1 MKVSN
6 NLSNN
11 YSRNNRLTVNRNG
24 YSNKASKDNV
34 SFGSGGAKPYVVNLM
49 NFIERNG
56 FFAEFCILDFISLVA
71 PRIAVGLDRDRDK
84 TGKWNLKAGSEEARR
99 ELLSGP
105 AIFLIP
111 AAIMQGFKHLKPAT
125 FVPRDNMS
133 KMTEV
138 FKNMVTDTTTPEE
151 LKDSEKLTKKYASAL
166 FDDAFGEFEFENDTQ
181 ARNGFR
187 ERFVEYLTTKDEKK
201 GFFHRPTPE
210 EKAAMSNNRFEE
222 LIKEINNKN
231 LKASPLNPESLRIL
245 GLSAEE
251 VADAAAKAAKGE
263 KADYKGLTV
272 PAQNLYTDFHNFVK
286 DMIPT
291 TAKESFKP
299 ENLKKTFTEFI
310 DKTRNARKYAR
321 ITATI
326 MSFFA
331 VGSFLLYLPKLYKV
345 SNVSPAMDSAKRAQ
359 DSVNGGENEN
369 Q

>member
-11 YSRNNRLTVNRNG
+11 YSRKNSLTVNRNG
-24 YSNKASKDNV
+24 YGNKVSKDNV
-34 SFGSGGAKPYVVNLM
+34 SFGSLSPKPLIVNLM

-105 AIFLIP
+105 GIFLIP
-111 AAIMQGFKHLKPAT
+111 MGILAGFRHFKPAT
-125 FVPRDNMS
+125 FVPRDNMT
-133 KMTEV
+133 KMTEI
-138 FKNMVTDTTTPEE
+138 FKGLVGDKTKPQDLKNTD
-151 LKDSEKLTKKYASAL
+151 KLTKDYAGAL
-166 FDDAFGEFEFENDTQ
+166 FDDAFGEFKFENDAQTRKTF
-181 ARNGFR
+181 RNNFI
-187 ERFVEYLTTKDEKK
+187 ELLTTKDEKK
-201 GFFHRPTPE
+201 PGFFHRATPE
-210 EKAAMSNNRFEE
+210 EQAAMTNNRFEE
-222 LIKEINNKN
+222 LVKEINNKN
-231 LKASPLNPESLRIL
+231 IKTSPLNPESLRI
-245 GLSAEE
+245 
-251 VADAAAKAAKGE
+251 KGMAQE
-263 KADYKGLTV
+263 KADHITV
-272 PAQNLYTDFHNFVK
+272 AAQNLYTDFHNFVK

-291 TAKESFKP
+291 TAGQDFKA

-310 DKTRNARKYAR
+310 DKTRNTRKWAR
-321 ITATI
+321 IAASI
-326 MSFFA
+326 MSFAA

-359 DSVNGGENEN
+359 DSVTGGENEN